1 MRNTCRE
8 KRGLKMIFF
17 KDNAPHIEDYDKT
30 QSVLIELGWLQ
41 KIYNVEMNRSVYD
54 TTSLGYQYYFAICM
68 KTGYAEMFG
77 GPRLQEGQLKAHISE
92 SIDLVDEGYIINGI
106 DSAKL
111 TPLGAE
117 YLYVLIDSHG
127 KDIEIKKP
135 KTTNEKK
142 PSKITGESTGAK
154 VARGVQGF
162 MKGMLQIS
170 KMAQKYDKASTD
182 STKNVWS
189 ATRKRTKKPP
199 YSRNSSSVSKNKKRF
214 RKKYRKR

>member
-1 MRNTCRE
+1 
-8 KRGLKMIFF
+8 MIFF

-92 SIDLVDEGYIINGI
+92 SIDLVEEGYIIDGI

-117 YLYVLIDSHG
+117 YLYVLTDSHG
-127 KDIEIKKP
+127 QDVKVKEQ
-135 KTTNEKK
+135 KTTGKKK
-142 PSKITGESTGAK
+142 PSKSTMSK
-154 VARGVQGF
+154 VLGGVQTF
-162 MKGMLQIS
+162 MKGMHEMS
-170 KMAQKYDKASTD
+170 KMAQKYDKSSTD

-189 ATRKRTKKPP
+189 PARKRNKKST
-199 YSRNSSSVSKNKKRF
+199 YSRKSSSVSKNKNRS

>member
-1 MRNTCRE
+1 
-8 KRGLKMIFF
+8 MIFF

-92 SIDLVDEGYIINGI
+92 SIDLVEEGYIIDGI

-117 YLYVLIDSHG
+117 YLYVLTDSQ
-127 KDIEIKKP
+127 P
-135 KTTNEKK
+135 KSFLKGLRMQKSEKK
-142 PSKITGESTGAK
+142 SGKSNMSKVLG
-154 VARGVQGF
+154 GVQTF
-162 MKGMLQIS
+162 MKGMHEMS

-189 ATRKRTKKPP
+189 ATRKRTKKPV
-199 YSRNSSSVSKNKKRF
+199 YSRKSPSVSKGKKRF